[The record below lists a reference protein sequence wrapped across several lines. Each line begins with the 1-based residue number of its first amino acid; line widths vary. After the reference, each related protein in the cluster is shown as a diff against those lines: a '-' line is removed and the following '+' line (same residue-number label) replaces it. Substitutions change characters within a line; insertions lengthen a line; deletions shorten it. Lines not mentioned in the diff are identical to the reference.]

1 MLSKRSKILIAVA
14 SFTALVFLLGRIL
27 NAAAWQKE
35 VVEDWYVEWIL
46 LGAWI
51 AIAALSV
58 VVDLLGNDK
67 RFKRPRPPL
76 RMTNNC

>member
-1 MLSKRSKILIAVA
+1 MGKILIAVA

-58 VVDLLGNDK
+58 VVDLPGNDK
-67 RFKRPRPPL
+67 RFKRRVH
-76 RMTNNC
+76 R